1 MSKKKTMWIE
11 SDLFGKI
18 LRFSVTGAL
27 GALIDFGFTY
37 LCKEVLRINKFL
49 SNAIGFIMAATF
61 CFFLNKFW
69 TYQSQ
74 TPLAWTEY
82 LTFIAVS
89 LVGLGINT
97 LVLYLF
103 SEKAKMNF
111 YLSKCFAIG
120 VASIWNF
127 LANLWITFG

>member
-1 MSKKKTMWIE
+1 MWIE
-11 SDLFGKI
+11 SGLLGKI
-18 LRFSVTGAL
+18 VRFSVTGAL

-37 LCKEVLRINKFL
+37 LCKEVLKINKFL
-49 SNAIGFIMAATF
+49 SNAVGFILAATF

-74 TPLAWTEY
+74 TALAWSEY
-82 LTFIAVS
+82 FTFIAVS

-97 LVLYLF
+97 TVLYLL